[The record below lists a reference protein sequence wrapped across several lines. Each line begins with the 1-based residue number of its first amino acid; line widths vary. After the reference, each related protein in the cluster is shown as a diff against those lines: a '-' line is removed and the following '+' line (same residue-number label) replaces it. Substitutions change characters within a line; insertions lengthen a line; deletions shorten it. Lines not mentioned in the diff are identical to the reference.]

1 MTGSSSSSVVSLNI
15 GGVADMDLE
24 SFFRNR
30 DLLQGAVTS
39 LNDSLTRT
47 QDRLARAGESLQR
60 MIRSVNG
67 LVSALMHV
75 QTVEVGLDRGLSN
88 LYRWSKRFGHEFA
101 GTLDGLATS
110 ALFLKNS
117 LAAMAAP
124 LMQSLSPAVAAV
136 TDRFAALFNVVNQTV
151 ARLSGASTYV
161 AARKT
166 ADAWD
171 SVGGRVTKAGSA
183 IRRCI
188 SGFDQLNVLYSGLGD
203 SAASDSKVA
212 SMFEERPIESGLA
225 AFVDSM
231 RALFESGDW
240 QELGGMLGEKVNEL
254 VSHIDWPGVGK
265 KVGFY
270 LGGAISTAAAFL
282 NTVDFLNAGA
292 SIADLLSA
300 ALAQVDFADLGVLVA
315 SLFSAAIETFAGFV
329 SRFDWGLFASSAAE
343 CVNAFVTNLGA
354 KLDGIDWA
362 GLALRLTEGL
372 NHFIQDADWN
382 GIGVFLSSRVN
393 DLFALVG
400 TAAATFDWRGAG
412 VSLSS
417 GVNAF
422 FAGVSWEKIGRWFND
437 TVKGVLDFAIAFLK
451 GFDAKGFARGVEKAL
466 AKVDWAGIAA
476 KLWELLSLALSKIG
490 EMGWLGKLLGGLVGL
505 NGDSKGL
512 LGSGGGLNVLGG
524 LFGSGASVTV
534 GVEYE
539 PNVPG
544 GAAYKNGGVMKWLQK
559 LCAPGV
565 DTQTRVELIREGWKS
580 VAAWV
585 ETLTGG
591 NVDKAIGLLRFGW
604 ETLYSYVM
612 GHTGGDVTKGVGVT
626 QDKWK
631 TIADWIIGMFLGGDV
646 TKGVGI
652 TNSGFAT
659 IAAWL
664 IASFMGGAV
673 NKGVG
678 LTRDNWQS
686 VSRWIASLF
695 MGGAVNKGISL
706 IRDNWQSVSR
716 WIVSLFMG
724 GAVNKGVGITNIGF
738 ATIAAWLIASFMGD
752 DVTKGVGI
760 TNSGFTTIA
769 AWLIAVFMGGD
780 VTKGVGITNSG
791 FTTIA
796 AWLIAVFMG
805 GDVTKGV
812 GITNSGFT
820 TIAAWLIAAFMGGT
834 VIKNID
840 LGNGGWGDIALWL
853 INWMM
858 GGTVLKNIDLGNG
871 GWKDIGYW
879 LITWFMGG
887 AVNKGVGLERDGWDT
902 IAKWAT
908 AFLGGALTLL
918 VGIGQAK
925 AAGGIITAGGR
936 SLGFAAGGV
945 IRGGAARWWNGIPR
959 YAAGTSR
966 AHGTMFVAGE
976 AGPEIVGHINGRTEI
991 LNKSQLAQTMYSAV
1005 TSGMLAALRG
1015 IEFRVPA
1022 MATGSVMPYEVS
1034 AQIAK
1039 SAADIQGTLDANNE
1053 DLIQAIISV
1062 IGQQTAAIVAALQR
1076 QGAVGGMS
1084 PQQVVDYINR
1094 RSMMGLQPLKGV

>member
-282 NTVDFLNAGA
+282 NTVDFLNVGA

-372 NHFIQDADWN
+372 NHFIQDADWT

-400 TAAATFDWRGAG
+400 MAAATFDWRGAG

-512 LGSGGGLNVLGG
+512 LGSGGGLNVLGD

-559 LCAPGV
+559 LFAPGV

-631 TIADWIIGMFLGGDV
+631 TIADWIIGMFLGGGV
-646 TKGVGI
+646 TKGIGI
-652 TNSGFAT
+652 TQEGWKTVAEWIGT
-659 IAAWL
+659 LAL
-664 IASFMGGAV
+664 MGGAV

-706 IRDNWQSVSR
+706 IRDKWQSVSR

-724 GAVNKGVGITNIGF
+724 GDVNQPI
-738 ATIAAWLIASFMGD
+738 
-752 DVTKGVGI
+752 
-760 TNSGFTTIA
+760 
-769 AWLIAVFMGGD
+769 
-780 VTKGVGITNSG
+780 
-791 FTTIA
+791 
-796 AWLIAVFMG
+796 
-805 GDVTKGV
+805 
-812 GITNSGFT
+812 
-820 TIAAWLIAAFMGGT
+820 
-834 VIKNID
+834 
-840 LGNGGWGDIALWL
+840 
-853 INWMM
+853 
-858 GGTVLKNIDLGNG
+858 
-871 GWKDIGYW
+871 
-879 LITWFMGG
+879 
-887 AVNKGVGLERDGWDT
+887 GLEKKGWDWVDSWVKLFAQT
-902 IAKWAT
+902 PVGQLIELAKKGWDWVDSWVKPYAQTPVGQLVELAKKGWDWVDSWVKPFAQTPVGQLIELAKKGWDWVDSWVKPYANTPVGQLVELAKKGWDWVDSWAKQYAQT
-908 AFLGGALTLL
+908 PIQQQVEL
-918 VGIGQAK
+918 VKKPGNKVSWNYTTNGNNIELQAG
-925 AAGGIITAGGR
+925 GGIITAGGR

-1053 DLIQAIISV
+1053 DLIQTIISV

-1076 QGAVGGMS
+1076 QGAAGGMS